1 MSQYFLLK
9 KMPNGPQV
17 HNSIRHVSLTQ
28 TLSIYYMVFLLLF
41 HMGGQFWA
49 SKSDNKCEN
58 KTKSCQ
64 KPMPAVQFCL
74 LLVKIIARWQDHEEL
89 M

>member
-1 MSQYFLLK
+1 
-9 KMPNGPQV
+9 
-17 HNSIRHVSLTQ
+17 
-28 TLSIYYMVFLLLF
+28 MVFLLLF